1 MRNVKF
7 LIIAL
12 ILMPLFSSCSKADN
26 ATLTFERTALY
37 FSKWGDKEAQS
48 IKYVATNATKVAVS
62 TCSEGWSA
70 SINESTRTLTVS
82 APGAKSEGITN
93 DDLSKEGQV
102 VVNALNRDGEYTSYE
117 IHLYITSTSQV
128 LDENDS
134 RANCYVVTQPTADY
148 YFDVMH
154 RPDGTE
160 LATTSVKLLWQSN
173 AGVVENVNLVDN
185 QVSFYVGEIEEGSN
199 KLENTNAVIAAYN
212 KAGEIIWSWHLW
224 IVEENP
230 LQDFVS
236 YANGATFMRQNLGAF
251 TNSDGVNDEQKI
263 LDSYGMYYQWGR
275 KDPFP
280 RPYFFDA
287 SSADDESR
295 YNHKGSY
302 ITETRIESSSKSG
315 ILSYAINNP
324 MNFITNASCIEEG
337 GDGIGDWLVSADNSL
352 WNDTSKSV
360 YDPCPFGWR
369 VPTAQDLSFL
379 QLSDTEDSKSVNEV
393 RGQYGWHLSY
403 GTSSYFWPACGRRRY
418 TDGKVENINY
428 YTKEEYNPS
437 LDYDPQPQPWAG
449 YYWTSTTAEEGKA
462 IAMHFD
468 LRTTRSINKFDT
480 NLLAHKANGFQVR
493 CIKR

>member
-12 ILMPLFSSCSKADN
+12 MLMPLFSSCNKADS

-37 FSKWGDKEAQS
+37 FSKWGDKAQS
-48 IKYVATNATKVAVS
+48 IRYVATNATSVAVS

-70 SINESTRTLTVS
+70 FIDKSTRTLTVS
-82 APGAKSEGITN
+82 PVGATSEGLTN
-93 DDLSKEGQV
+93 DDLLKEGTV
-102 VVNALNRDGEYTSYE
+102 VVNALNKEGQHTSYE
-117 IHLYITSTSQV
+117 ISVYITSASQV
-128 LDENDS
+128 LDENG
-134 RANCYVVTQPTADY
+134 RANCYVVTKPSANY

-154 RPDGTE
+154 RPDGE
-160 LATTSVKLLWQSN
+160 DLATASIKLLWQSN
-173 AGVVENVNLVDN
+173 TGVVKNVNLVDN
-185 QVSFYVGEIEEGSN
+185 QASFYVRSTDEDSN
-199 KLENTNAVIAAYN
+199 KFENTNAVIAAYD

-230 LQDFVS
+230 LSNFDT
-236 YANGATFMRQNLGAF
+236 YANGAIFMRQNLGAF
-251 TNSDGVNDEQKI
+251 TNSNGANEEQKI

-295 YNHKGSY
+295 YNHKGTY
-302 ITETRIESSSKSG
+302 ITETRVERSAKNGTIA
-315 ILSYAINNP
+315 YVTNNP

-337 GDGIGDWLVSADNSL
+337 GDGIGDWLISADNNL
-352 WNDTSKSV
+352 WNDTTKSV
-360 YDPCPFGWR
+360 YDPCPFGWK
-369 VPTAQDLSFL
+369 VPSVQDLLCL
-379 QLSDTEDSKSVNEV
+379 QLPDTEDNKTVDEV
-393 RGQYGWHLSY
+393 RGQYGWYLSD
-403 GTSSYFWPACGRRRY
+403 GTSTYFWSACGRRRY

-449 YYWTSTTAEEGKA
+449 YYWTSTTDGKGRA
-462 IAMHFD
+462 FSMHFD
-468 LRTTRSINKFDT
+468 LRTTRSTNKFDT
-480 NLLAHKANGFQVR
+480 KHLAHKANGFQIR
-493 CIKR
+493 CIKE